1 MNLNFQL
8 PTDTLIVSRTELKN
22 VLREMIE
29 EIQTEQ
35 KQDDILTIQEAAIY
49 MKVSV
54 PTIRKM
60 IANKEIPHFK
70 RGQVIRLNRWE
81 ILEWIK
87 NERRQVNG

>member
-1 MNLNFQL
+1 MNLNL
-8 PTDTLIVSRTELKN
+8 EIPTDTLMVSRSDLKN
-22 VLREMIE
+22 VLREMLE

-35 KQDDILTIQEAAIY
+35 KQDDIFTIQEAAVY

-54 PTIRKM
+54 PTIRNM
-60 IANKEIPHFK
+60 IANNEIPHFK

-87 NERRQVNG
+87 THNEEGMK